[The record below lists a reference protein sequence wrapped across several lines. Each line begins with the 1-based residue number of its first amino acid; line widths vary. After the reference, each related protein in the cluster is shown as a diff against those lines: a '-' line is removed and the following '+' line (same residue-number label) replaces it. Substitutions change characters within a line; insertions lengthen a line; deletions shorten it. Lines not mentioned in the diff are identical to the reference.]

1 MSRSSSTTGHQLSEY
16 ENQMFLEIFG
26 EDGLLLMARGLG
38 IDRIALH
45 ILNLYSDPGNLVL
58 VVNTSSSEE
67 GYYIEELEKRG
78 VSTLPKVIN
87 NEYGTNERRDIYLQ
101 GGVLFVTSRILV
113 VDMLTDRL
121 PIDLVTGVLVFKA
134 HKIIESCQ
142 EAFILR
148 LYRQKNK
155 TGFIK
160 ALSDQ
165 PQSFAAGLCQL
176 ERVMR
181 NLFVRKLFLWPRFH
195 ASVTDYMDAHKPDVV
210 EIQLKLSPSMLA
222 IQTAIL
228 DIIAACIKEV
238 QRCNPSLDSSEIT
251 VEAAIGR
258 KSLEQAIRRQ
268 LQPLWHQLTSTTKQL
283 VADLKLLQ
291 MLLYYL
297 TQYDCVTFYNFLKS
311 LRSSEKTVTNNSGW
325 LFMEAAES
333 MFAHAKGRVYK
344 SSKTAKGK
352 ITQDGE
358 GTSDRAPATRELN
371 LEENPKWKVL
381 SEIMEEIKQ
390 ESTAMK
396 SEFNSSRILI
406 CASDDRTCA
415 QLKEYLQD
423 GGQELLQRL
432 YAKTLAD
439 QSSKDTDGT
448 AAARQMSNQTAKNRP
463 SRGRRKARG
472 QKSVTGKDAGD
483 AKDKPLTLTQMVRG
497 KGGPQQQESESD
509 NEDAEM
515 EVASDEEDKPDEE
528 ALLVS
533 SPEAYYG
540 ITTSPLTVIH
550 PLHGCHVAPCALCI
564 LLQVFKA
571 SRPGH
576 PLRVYFLIYCGSTEE
591 QRYLTSLRQEK
602 QAFEHLIKE
611 KATMALPEEVEG
623 HGDTAPQLNR
633 DQQSATG
640 SLQGSSSRAGGRQ
653 SQGQVQQKVIVDMR
667 EFRSE
672 LPSLIHK
679 RGIDIEPVTIEVGD
693 YILTPDICVERKSVS
708 DLIGSLASGRLFNQ
722 CTAMTRYYK
731 HPMLLI
737 EFDPKKSFS
746 LQSKSTASKEISYQ
760 DLSSKIAL
768 LTMHFPKLRILW
780 CPSPHATAQLFEE
793 LKAGREQPD
802 ASAAATVTASEEAQQ
817 ARYNHG
823 PYDMLLK
830 MPGININNCRRLL
843 KCVSNFTE
851 LSALS
856 QEQLAQALEHSGNAA
871 LLWSFLHSKGSL
883 GKDTAKTA
891 NPAGKFQRGS
901 KRPFYGRKKGAT
913 KR

>member
-1 MSRSSSTTGHQLSEY
+1 MFHQFS
-16 ENQMFLEIFG
+16 NG
-26 EDGLLLMARGLG
+26 
-38 IDRIALH
+38 
-45 ILNLYSDPGNLVL
+45 PW
-58 VVNTSSSEE
+58 
-67 GYYIEELEKRG
+67 
-78 VSTLPKVIN
+78 
-87 NEYGTNERRDIYLQ
+87 
-101 GGVLFVTSRILV
+101 
-113 VDMLTDRL
+113 
-121 PIDLVTGVLVFKA
+121 
-134 HKIIESCQ
+134 IIESCQ

-165 PQSFAAGLCQL
+165 PQSFAAGFCQL

-195 ASVTDYMDAHKPDVV
+195 ASVTDFMDAHKPDVV

-238 QRCNPSLDSSEIT
+238 QRCNPSLDSSEVT
-251 VEAAIGR
+251 VESAIGR

-268 LQPLWHQLTSTTKQL
+268 LQPLWHQLTATTKQL
-283 VADLKLLQ
+283 IADLKLLQ

-311 LRSSEKTVTNNSGW
+311 LRTNEKTVTNNSGW
-325 LFMEAAES
+325 LFMESAES
-333 MFAHAKGRVYK
+333 MFVHAKERVYK
-344 SSKTAKGK
+344 LSKKAKGK
-352 ITQDGE
+352 STQDSE
-358 GTSDRAPATRELN
+358 GTSDKIPATRELN

-390 ESTAMK
+390 EN
-396 SEFNSSRILI
+396 SEFNSNRILI

-423 GGQELLQRL
+423 GGQKLLQRL
-432 YAKTLAD
+432 YAKTLGD
-439 QSSKDTDGT
+439 QSGRDTGDVQG
-448 AAARQMSNQTAKNRP
+448 AKQMPNKAGKNQPT
-463 SRGRRKARG
+463 RGRRKARG
-472 QKSVTGKDAGD
+472 QRSEKEDTSD
-483 AKDKPLTLTQMVRG
+483 AKEKTLTLTQMVRA
-497 KGGPQQQESESD
+497 KGGPQEGSASEDDD
-509 NEDAEM
+509 NDVEM
-515 EVASDEEDKPDEE
+515 ESADDSEERQDEEL
-528 ALLVS
+528 LLVS

-540 ITTSPLTVIH
+540 ITASPLTVIH
-550 PLHGCHVAPCALCI
+550 PLHGCKDPYSLSKTLQEVQPMFVI
-564 LLQVFKA
+564 LYDAEIQFVRQLEVFKA

-576 PLRVYFLIYCGSTEE
+576 PLRVYFLIYSGSTEE
-591 QRYLTSLRQEK
+591 QRYLTSLRKEK
-602 QAFEHLIKE
+602 QAFEHLIRE
-611 KATMALPEEVEG
+611 KATMVLSEEVEG

-640 SLQGSSSRAGGRQ
+640 SLQSSSSRAGGRQ

-693 YILTPDICVERKSVS
+693 YILTPDVCVERKSVS
-708 DLIGSLASGRLFNQ
+708 DLISSLASGRLFNQ
-722 CTAMTRYYK
+722 CTSMTRYYK
-731 HPMLLI
+731 HPVLLI

-746 LQSKSTASKEISYQ
+746 LQSKSTASKEITYQ

-768 LTMHFPKLRILW
+768 LTMHFQKLRILW

-802 ASAAATVTASEEAQQ
+802 AAAAATVTASEEAQQ

-830 MPGININNCRRLL
+830 MPGVNVTNCRRLL
-843 KCVSNFTE
+843 KCVSDFTE
-851 LSALS
+851 LSAMS
-856 QEQLAQALEHSGNAA
+856 QEQLAETLEHSGNAS
-871 LLWSFLHSKGSL
+871 LLWNFLHSKGSTAS
-883 GKDTAKTA
+883 KDAAKTA
-891 NPAGKFQRGS
+891 NPQGKFQRGG
-901 KRPFYGRKKGAT
+901 KRPFYGKKRKGVT